1 MCLCLLKG
9 DGFVKIKKGSLI
21 IGLLALVVLIIAGC
35 GENVV
40 ATVNGEKITRDQLTL
55 QVNELKSSYEE
66 QGIDFNGDN
75 GQTLIN
81 SLEKDTL
88 DQMID
93 TKIMLQEARK
103 IGKLEPQD
111 IQEKIQPLR
120 EQFPAEAEYNTFLSQ
135 VKLSEEDVAYVLYL
149 QDEVT
154 KDVAP
159 VSEEELRKYYDENQ
173 EQFSQPEQLEVRHIL
188 FFVDDG
194 TKGLPTQHTDA
205 EARKMAEDVV
215 ALLDEG
221 RDFAELAKEKSE
233 DSGTKA
239 EGGLYTASE
248 SGTVPEFYAAASA
261 LSVGEYTAEPV
272 KTDYGYHVIKLEKI
286 MPATVEPFDQV
297 KDLLA
302 EELSNTAKQE
312 KFNQYMQEAR
322 DKAVIVNKLE
332 AK

>member
-9 DGFVKIKKGSLI
+9 DGFVKIKKGSLM
-21 IGLLALVVLIIAGC
+21 IGLLALVVLIMVGC

-40 ATVNGEKITRDQLTL
+40 ATVNGEKITQEQLTL
-55 QVNELKSSYEE
+55 QVNELKGSYEQ
-66 QGIDFNGDN
+66 QGLDFSSEEGK
-75 GQTLIN
+75 TMLA

-88 DQMID
+88 EQMIE
-93 TKIMLQEARK
+93 TKIMLQEAKK

-111 IQEKIQPLR
+111 IQEKIKPLK
-120 EQFPAEAEYNTFLSQ
+120 EQFPTEAEYNTFLSQ
-135 VKLSEEDVAYVLYL
+135 VKLSEEDVAYILFL

-154 KDVAP
+154 KDIAP

-173 EQFSQPEQLEVRHIL
+173 EQFSQSEQLEVRHIL

-205 EARKMAEDVV
+205 EARKMAEDVIT
-215 ALLDEG
+215 LLDEG

-233 DSGTKA
+233 DTGTKT

-248 SGTVPEFYAAASA
+248 SGTVPEFYAAATA
-261 LSVGEYTAEPV
+261 LSVGEYTEEPV
-272 KTDYGYHVIKLEKI
+272 KADYGYHVIKLEKVI
-286 MPATVEPFDQV
+286 PAEVKSFDSV
-297 KDLLA
+297 KELLA
-302 EELSNTAKQE
+302 EQLTDQAKQE
-312 KFNQYMQEAR
+312 KFNLYMQEAK

>member
-239 EGGLYTASE
+239 EGGLYILCCSVCPV
-248 SGTVPEFYAAASA
+248 SGRIYGGT
-261 LSVGEYTAEPV
+261 GENRLWLPC
-272 KTDYGYHVIKLEKI
+272 
-286 MPATVEPFDQV
+286 DQAG
-297 KDLLA
+297 KNNA
-302 EELSNTAKQE
+302 GHGGA
-312 KFNQYMQEAR
+312 FR
-322 DKAVIVNKLE
+322 PG
-332 AK
+332 